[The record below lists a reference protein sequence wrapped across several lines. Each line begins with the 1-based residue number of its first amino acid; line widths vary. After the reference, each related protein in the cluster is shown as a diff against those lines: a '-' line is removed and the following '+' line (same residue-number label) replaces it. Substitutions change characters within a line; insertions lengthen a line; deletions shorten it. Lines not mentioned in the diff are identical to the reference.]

1 VNHAACKMFALIL
14 VCCAVTTAEMCAS
27 DPAFPLQAKRILFL
41 GDSITHAGEYVNL
54 IELQCRL
61 QGISPLPEMVNV
73 GLASETCSGLSEPDH
88 PFPRPDVHE
97 RLDRALAAVR
107 PDVVVACYGMN
118 DGIYHPFSEERFQIY
133 QNGIQRLVEK
143 ARAAGAKIVLMT
155 PPPYDAEPLKG
166 TDKIAPAGKDKYAY
180 FQVYEGYDE
189 VIHAYGQW
197 IVSGSTG
204 ADMVIDL
211 HTPLTNYVLEQRKAS
226 PKFTLAPDG
235 VHCNSE
241 GHRMI
246 ALTVLKA
253 WGLPDWKSVSP
264 EAVQLA
270 KQRGG
275 LLHDAWLSHVGHK
288 RPGTAAGMPLEEA
301 QAKAKAIEADLV
313 KALSQTP

>member
-1 VNHAACKMFALIL
+1 MIYAACRMIALF
-14 VCCAVTTAEMCAS
+14 VVGCSMSMAATYAS

-41 GDSITHAGEYVNL
+41 GDSITHAGEYVYL

-61 QGISPLPEMVNV
+61 HGISPLPDMVNV

-97 RLDRALAAVR
+97 RLDRALAAVK

-118 DGIYHPFSEERFQIY
+118 DGIYHPFSEERFQTY
-133 QNGIQRLVEK
+133 QKGIRRLVEK
-143 ARAAGAKIVLMT
+143 AHAAGAKIVLMT

-166 TDKIAPAGKDKYAY
+166 TDKIAPASREKYAY
-180 FQVYEGYDE
+180 FQVYEDYDK

-197 IVSGSTG
+197 ILSGNTG
-204 ADMVIDL
+204 GDMVIDL
-211 HTPLTNYVLEQRKAS
+211 HTPLTNYVTEQRKTS

-246 ALTVLKA
+246 AETVLKA
-253 WGLPDWKSVSP
+253 WGLPDWKPVSP
-264 EAVQLA
+264 EGAQLA
-270 KQRGG
+270 KQRGS

-288 RPGTAAGMPLEEA
+288 RPGTAAGLPLEEA
-301 QAKAKAIEADLV
+301 KAKAATIEADLI
-313 KALSQTP
+313 KSLSP